1 MAYELFLQWQLCC
14 HRSRDPQIYCPPL
27 WSSSGYNFASG
38 SLLLVNAFLTVDD
51 LSIDWKEW
59 RWFLLLILWRS
70 SYFSLLPH
78 LSSLSAWIFCK
89 TERHRPSIN
98 QVFNSFNPRNDLQ
111 SIYQVTSHPFPQSRW
126 QAHSCLDQVSLCPQ
140 YDSKPEYG
148 KRPDYGKRQDPLE
161 RCRGVLDE
169 TCRLSGDNDSPPVQ
183 IRELGASKKWWS
195 ASGKSGSVSQ
205 RTKSGRT
212 EVALFVVGG
221 DDIVVL
227 ADSDLCSS
235 CPSRSC

>member
-89 TERHRPSIN
+89 TEWHRPSIN

-140 YDSKPEYG
+140 YNSKPE
-148 KRPDYGKRQDPLE
+148 YGKRQDPLE

-169 TCRLSGDNDSPPVQ
+169 TCRLSGDNDCLP
-183 IRELGASKKWWS
+183 RFK
-195 ASGKSGSVSQ
+195 SVSLELLKNDEVPVGNLEVWVNAQ
-205 RTKSGRT
+205 NLEEQKSLCLWWVVMTLLLCRLGS
-212 EVALFVVGG
+212 LFKLSESF
-221 DDIVVL
+221 VL
-227 ADSDLCSS
+227 VTYK
-235 CPSRSC
+235 

>member
-1 MAYELFLQWQLCC
+1 MT
-14 HRSRDPQIYCPPL
+14 SP
-27 WSSSGYNFASG
+27 
-38 SLLLVNAFLTVDD
+38 
-51 LSIDWKEW
+51 SIGRTREW

-89 TERHRPSIN
+89 TEWHRPSIN

-140 YDSKPEYG
+140 YNSKPEYG

-169 TCRLSGDNDSPPVQ
+169 TCRLSGDNDCLP
-183 IRELGASKKWWS
+183 LFK
-195 ASGKSGSVSQ
+195 SVSLELLKNDEVPVGNLEVWVNAQ
-205 RTKSGRT
+205 NLEEQKSLCLWWVVMT
-212 EVALFVVGG
+212 LLFRRLGSLFKLSESF
-221 DDIVVL
+221 VL
-227 ADSDLCSS
+227 VTYK
-235 CPSRSC
+235 